1 MSKQVMVGREI
12 KRVPDLHKGQP
23 LWESPF
29 AKVGRT
35 IKTKDPK
42 EAKILMKQVM
52 RTESK
57 KSQDPAFV
65 QKKVEEKNALYKK
78 QLD

>member
-29 AKVGRT
+29 AKDFSISIP
-35 IKTKDPK
+35 IKCEIISVSVSEVNLIP
-42 EAKILMKQVM
+42 LSL
-52 RTESK
+52 R
-57 KSQDPAFV
+57 
-65 QKKVEEKNALYKK
+65 L
-78 QLD
+78 LDNSL